1 MDLVTKILIFL
12 VLLNAGLT
20 IIMRFLEWRTK

>member
-1 MDLVTKILIFL
+1 MDLVTKLLIFL

-20 IIMRFLEWRTK
+20 IIMRILDWRDK

>member
-12 VLLNAGLT
+12 ALLNAGLT
-20 IIMRFLEWRTK
+20 IIMRILEWRNK